1 MNNVICLQMEDS
13 ERAGSFE
20 AGKEGGAMPMKM
32 PIPMPALEKMPP
44 FNILIWSKKPKMI
57 SPAATED
64 NNYLGVRILFPNQ
77 EGSKKKRVGL
87 KISEEEAEVEILLN
101 IR

>member
-32 PIPMPALEKMPP
+32 PKPMPPLK
-44 FNILIWSKKPKMI
+44 ILIWSTWPKMI